1 MKLPYILALDL
12 CMKIKR
18 ALSTNT
24 HKSILIHIDKQIEF
38 TTYETQL
45 EVIKSYSKHKHGFES
60 PLAKG
65 EFSYSYAQS
74 KDK

>member
-1 MKLPYILALDL
+1 
-12 CMKIKR
+12 MKIKR

-24 HKSILIHIDKQIEF
+24 HKSVLIHVDKQIEF

-60 PLAKG
+60 HLAKG
-65 EFSYSYAQS
+65 GLVPHTRKAKIHNFRH
-74 KDK
+74 